1 MPNDFLLKSISFH
14 KLPQY
19 KRENLKPKIRLKILA
34 NKNQI
39 LL

>member
-19 KRENLKPKIRLKILA
+19 KRKFKA
-34 NKNQI
+34 KNMFKNFSQ
-39 LL
+39 